1 MGSGAELG
9 SESESAGSPNLED
22 TIEALRKKAHAALSD
37 AEVLLRKG
45 SPEATI
51 NRGYYTVF
59 QAARAALLTE
69 EEKSQYPL
77 RRYASLQLPLR
88 SSWVSIRRDRRHSY
102 DRTVDARTGRL
113 RGVFGL
119 RPRGGR

>member
-1 MGSGAELG
+1 MNIGSSADPS
-9 SESESAGSPNLED
+9 SESESAVSPNLED

-51 NRGYYTVF
+51 NCGYYTVF

-77 RRYASLQLPLR
+77 RLHQGKPL
-88 SSWVSIRRDRRHSY
+88 VTYPVIE
-102 DRTVDARTGRL
+102 
-113 RGVFGL
+113 
-119 RPRGGR
+119 

>member
-1 MGSGAELG
+1 MNMGSSAEPG

-22 TIEALRKKAHAALSD
+22 TIEALKKKAHAALSD
-37 AEVLLRKG
+37 AEVLLKKG

-69 EEKSQYPL
+69 EESPNTHSGFIRGNL
-77 RRYASLQLPLR
+77 SSRNRSLSNSLSNL
-88 SSWVSIRRDRRHSY
+88 
-102 DRTVDARTGRL
+102 
-113 RGVFGL
+113 F
-119 RPRGGR
+119 